1 MSYGLAK
8 GAFMTALAIVAVVL
22 VLAIYQVPQPW
33 RGILVG
39 WVLFLAT
46 AGLFILRLAKHVCD
60 YKALQW
66 NARQLPRR
74 EFPPRQS
81 RRSNHAN
88 KSDSLK
94 VVFSDTVG
102 SGRRVIR

>member
-33 RGILVG
+33 RGLLVG

-46 AGLFILRLAKHVCD
+46 AGLFILRLAKHLFD
-60 YKALQW
+60 YKALQL
-66 NARQLPRR
+66 NARQTPRYHI
-74 EFPPRQS
+74 PPRQN
-81 RRSNHAN
+81 RQPT
-88 KSDSLK
+88 KTKVGSLK

-102 SGRRVIR
+102 SGRKIIR

>member
-8 GAFMTALAIVAVVL
+8 GAFMTALAIVATVL

-46 AGLFILRLAKHVCD
+46 AGLFILRLAKHLYD
-60 YKALQW
+60 YKALQL

-74 EFPPRQS
+74 ESPSRQH
-81 RRSNHAN
+81 RRPTNT
-88 KSDSLK
+88 KVDSLK

>member
-46 AGLFILRLAKHVCD
+46 AGLFILRLAKHVCE
-60 YKALQW
+60 YKALQLH
-66 NARQLPRR
+66 ARQASHSTPPRR
-74 EFPPRQS
+74 S
-81 RRSNHAN
+81 RRLSN
-88 KSDSLK
+88 SRIDSLK
-94 VVFSDTVG
+94 VVLSDTVG

>member
-1 MSYGLAK
+1 MTYGLAK

-46 AGLFILRLAKHVCD
+46 AGLFILRLAKHFCD
-60 YKALQW
+60 YKALQL

-74 EFPPRQS
+74 NSPPRRS
-81 RRSNHAN
+81 RRPDNP
-88 KSDSLK
+88 KIDSLK
-94 VVFSDTVG
+94 VVLSDTAG
-102 SGRRVIR
+102 SGRRTIR